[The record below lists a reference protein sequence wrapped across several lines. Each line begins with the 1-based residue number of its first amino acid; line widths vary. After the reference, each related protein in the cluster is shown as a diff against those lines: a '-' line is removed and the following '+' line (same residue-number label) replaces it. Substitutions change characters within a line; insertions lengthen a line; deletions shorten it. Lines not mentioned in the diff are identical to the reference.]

1 MTVEAKHQPI
11 DEIKGFYERGKT
23 GEAKRLIAPL
33 HPADIA
39 RLLDGLEKDE
49 IVWVFRL
56 LDKDVAAA
64 VLLELD
70 ERLRELLVSSV
81 SSGELVQL
89 VREMETDDATDIVS
103 ELSPQEAKHVLEG
116 INKEDAKEVKKLL
129 TYAEDTAGGK
139 MQAELVS
146 VRLDA
151 TVRDAIEEVR
161 RKSKEVGNIS
171 SVFVVDLEGKFAGT
185 VALNQLILAEEGAP
199 VSTITDTGAM
209 KVTTDVDQEKVAKIF
224 QRHDLLSMPVTDME
238 NRLVGRITIDDVVD
252 VIEEEILEDFY
263 RIASLNTE
271 ERVMDPPRRSFSMRA
286 PWLLINLGTAFMA
299 AAVVKVFESTIDRLV
314 ILAVFMP
321 IVAGMGGNAAT
332 QTIAVVVRGLALGE
346 LPPDSAKKLLV
357 KEVLV
362 GLANGVVTGIV
373 AMAAAYILGAN
384 PLVGLLLFLAMTANL
399 MIAGFSGTV
408 IPLALRW
415 WGADPALASSI
426 FVTTCTDVG
435 GFFSFLGL
443 AAVFIRI
450 GIL

>member
-11 DEIKGFYERGKT
+11 DEIKGFYEQGKT

-33 HPADIA
+33 HPTDIA
-39 RLLDGLEKDE
+39 RLLDGLEKAE

-81 SSGELVQL
+81 SSVELVQL
-89 VREMETDDATDIVS
+89 VKEMETDDATDIVS
-103 ELSPQEAKHVLEG
+103 ELSPQEAKQVLEG
-116 INKEDAKEVKKLL
+116 INKDEAKEVKKLL

-185 VALNQLILAEEGAP
+185 VSLNQLILAEEGAP
-199 VSTITDTGAM
+199 ISTITDTRAM

-224 QRHDLLSMPVTDME
+224 QRYDLLSMPVTDME

-346 LPPDSAKKLLV
+346 LPHDSAKKLLV

-362 GLANGVVTGIV
+362 GLANGIVTGIV

-384 PLVGLLLFLAMTANL
+384 PLVGLLLFLAMTVNL

-408 IPLALRW
+408 IPLVLRW
-415 WGADPALASSI
+415 WGSDPALASSI
-426 FVTTCTDVG
+426 LVTTCTDVG